1 MLTIHA
7 LKVTLLGA
15 GIAAIAAGFAT
26 PAAAKPAACA
36 YATFQNGDFGVIN
49 LTTGAFTRRGNSG
62 TLVGLAVTPAGT
74 LVSELQGSGQ
84 LYSVNPA
91 NGALTYIGQTGL
103 TTSLDI
109 GSTLTTVYEVT
120 GDGSVYTI
128 DTGNG
133 KALKLGN
140 AGVAISNNNSIG
152 FSAGAKSLFTVN
164 NYEVNTINLANGKF
178 RAIRASPLRFGALAY
193 VNRTLYAGTFDD
205 SGTLAIYKL
214 SYQNGAVF
222 VANLQGETTGFFGL
236 VPAPSSSC

>member
-1 MLTIHA
+1 MLTIQA
-7 LKVTLLGA
+7 LKATFLGA

-74 LVSELQGSGQ
+74 LVSELLGTGQ

-103 TTSLDI
+103 TTSVDI

-120 GDGSVYTI
+120 GDGSVYSI
-128 DTGNG
+128 DTSNG

-140 AGVAISNNNSIG
+140 AGVPIANSSIG

-164 NYEVNTINLANGKF
+164 DYEVNTINLANGKF

-193 VNRTLYAGTFDD
+193 VNRTLYAGTDY
-205 SGTLAIYKL
+205 GTLAIYKL
-214 SYQNGAVF
+214 SYRNGAVF
-222 VANLQGETTGFFGL
+222 VANVRGETTGFYGL
-236 VPAPSSSC
+236 APAPSSAC